1 MSNENKGQ
9 NSEDLSKFDV
19 YDESELGQYEDPN
32 CVHIELSEGQMSVQE
47 PDGTAYIIDE
57 NE

>member
-9 NSEDLSKFDV
+9 DLSKFDV

-32 CVHIELSEGQMSVQE
+32 CVQIELSDGQISVQE
-47 PDGTAYIIDE
+47 PDGSAYIIDDE
-57 NE
+57 E